1 MEASWGGCGG
11 LPGEAALGAKCE
23 WVRAGVAGGARRCV
37 FVLAGGRILGWTWR
51 TRGMFLFRRDE
62 GSYSASSPALP
73 VRSRSAWIEFD
84 R

>member
-1 MEASWGGCGG
+1 VERANRVGGSKPGPSGEDCGA

-51 TRGMFLFRRDE
+51 TRGMFLFRPDE
-62 GSYSASSPALP
+62 GT
-73 VRSRSAWIEFD
+73 
-84 R
+84 